1 MPFNAEFFARQLKV
15 KRAERGW
22 NQNELAEASGVSL
35 GTIAR
40 YEMCANK
47 PSFETICDLA
57 DALECSTDD
66 FWERNERKAS

>member
-1 MPFNAEFFARQLKV
+1 MPFNADFFARQLKV
-15 KRAERGW
+15 KRAE
-22 NQNELAEASGVSL
+22 
-35 GTIAR
+35 
-40 YEMCANK
+40 MCATK

>member
-1 MPFNAEFFARQLKV
+1 MSFNAEFFARQLKV

-57 DALECSTDD
+57 DALDCDD
-66 FWERNERKAS
+66 FWERDKGCVA

>member
-1 MPFNAEFFARQLKV
+1 MPFNAEFFARRLKV
-15 KRAERGW
+15 KRAEMGW

-35 GTIAR
+35 GTVAR
-40 YEMCANK
+40 YEMCATK